1 MNDQGSRTTEPEA
14 PGTPRR
20 PPAFDVATLIERAIV
35 LSLFGGL
42 MVAVVLI
49 LLPLAT
55 AILFAAV
62 LAIATWPLRSMLAR
76 TGMPRGM
83 VGLVL
88 SLAALVLVGLP
99 VVASAPRLAARIAE
113 GTAAVKAVLLTL
125 PETPPAWIAA
135 LPLIGERLARAWQQV
150 ASAEGDVEVL
160 VAPYTDWLSEAA
172 IAAASALAASA
183 VQFLLALVVAGL
195 FWANGDRLGAGL
207 RDVVWRLGG
216 ETAARALDAAGEALR
231 SVAYGVVGTAVIQGV
246 LMAVGALIAGVPA
259 PGLLGFPVLLLS
271 ISQVGA
277 VLLPAVWGG
286 AAWWLFHVGE
296 PVWGGFMIVWGLVLV
311 TMSDTILRLLLISR
325 GVAMPL
331 TLVIV
336 GVLGGFL
343 ASDFLGCSSAPRRS
357 PSPSRCC
364 RHARSRVDCP
374 CCDGEALERV
384 HALDDR
390 HAGCERVA
398 VERLAEVACPLDAA
412 RGLGLRL
419 CCRD

>member
-1 MNDQGSRTTEPEA
+1 MTDQGARATEPQA
-14 PGTPRR
+14 PAAARQ
-20 PPAFDVATLIERAIV
+20 PPAVDAGTLIERAIV

-88 SLAALVLVGLP
+88 SLAALLLVGLP

-113 GTAAVKAVLLTL
+113 GTAAAKAVLLTL

-150 ASAEGDVEVL
+150 ASAEGNVEAL
-160 VAPYTDWLSEAA
+160 IAPYTGWLSDAA
-172 IAAASALAASA
+172 IAAASALAASVA
-183 VQFLLALVVAGL
+183 QFLLALVVAGL
-195 FWANGDRLGAGL
+195 FWANGDQLGASL
-207 RDVVWRLGG
+207 RDVVRRLAG
-216 ETAARALDAAGEALR
+216 ETAARALEAAGEALR
-231 SVAYGVVGTAVIQGV
+231 SVAYGVVGTSVIQGV
-246 LMAVGALIAGVPA
+246 LMAVGAMIAGVPA
-259 PGLLGFPVLLLS
+259 PGLLGFVVLLLS

-277 VLLPAVWGG
+277 VLAPLVWGG
-286 AAWWLFHVGE
+286 AAWWLFQIGE

-311 TMSDTILRLLLISR
+311 TMSDNILRPLLISR
-325 GVAMPL
+325 GVTMPL

-336 GVLGGFL
+336 GVFGGFL
-343 ASDFLGCSSAPRRS
+343 AFGFLGLFVGPAVL
-357 PSPSRCC
+357 
-364 RHARSRVDCP
+364 A
-374 CCDGEALERV
+374 
-384 HALDDR
+384 
-390 HAGCERVA
+390 VA
-398 VERLAEVACPLDAA
+398 FTLVQAWRAEGPPPGV
-412 RGLGLRL
+412 
-419 CCRD
+419 